1 MSKKT
6 KRIARFI
13 KRLIDIVFSLVLLVI
28 ISPLFALIILAI
40 LWEDGKPV
48 FFLQKRLGIHG
59 RVFLIRKFRSMV
71 VNAEKQGAGIFI
83 EPQDSRITRTGRWL
97 RKTSLDELPQLMN
110 VLKGEMSFIGPRP
123 PLPYYPKSYG
133 DYEPW
138 VKERFSMRPGIT
150 GLAQV
155 HGRNEID
162 WYERF
167 RWDLIYVQKWTL
179 CLDLS
184 ILFQTF
190 TTVFKAKGIYG
201 KNQTVD
207 GQNNEL
213 QKKPTKKEPPS

>member
-1 MSKKT
+1 
-6 KRIARFI
+6 
-13 KRLIDIVFSLVLLVI
+13 
-28 ISPLFALIILAI
+28 
-40 LWEDGKPV
+40 
-48 FFLQKRLGIHG
+48 
-59 RVFLIRKFRSMV
+59 MV

-83 EPQDSRITRTGRWL
+83 EPQDSRITHSGQWL
-97 RKTSLDELPQLMN
+97 RKTSLDELPQLIN

-123 PLPYYPKSYG
+123 PLPHYPKPYG

-155 HGRNEID
+155 RGRNEID

-167 RWDLIYVQKWTL
+167 RWDLIYIQKWNL

-190 TTVFKAKGIYG
+190 ATVFKAKGIYG

-207 GQNNEL
+207 SQENTPKKSNE
-213 QKKPTKKEPPS
+213 E